1 MRYPVYCGSLG
12 LRLVL
17 AALASAALIAG
28 AGAEDA
34 APPSSRP
41 QPSKAGTLEPGDLD
55 RLLRQALGQADFEVV
70 DDAEFLRRATFDAL
84 GRPPRLEELEAFL
97 ADTSDNKREAAIER
111 LITSP
116 EFGNN
121 WATYWTDVIAYRVP
135 EPELTFLDY
144 TPLRQWLASEINSGR
159 PWSKTVS
166 ELLTAS
172 GKVGDRP
179 AAAFVGFHQANPQRL
194 TAETTRVFLGVQ
206 VQCAEC
212 HDHPFVDLSRE
223 TFHHLAAFF
232 ARTQAKLPWNE
243 SAGIE
248 VSDRGKG
255 EYKMPDAHDPRKG
268 EVMQPAAFGTQPLE
282 LGTDDATR
290 RTALAAWLTAPD
302 NPWFAKAY
310 VNRVWARLMG
320 RGFCEPVDDLSELAD
335 TVLPEIHQAVADH
348 FAASDFDHRAVFR
361 LLMRTRAYQRRV
373 LGVDA
378 DHPLAALQHVRLR
391 GDEVFY
397 ALATGMRLPNITP
410 PKEKPTAENRFPVPP
425 KSTQDLVN
433 QAFGYD
439 PSLPTDLIRWT
450 MQQAM
455 FMMNN
460 RQIQQQINAAADANT
475 LLAELLQ
482 QHDDNAAVV
491 EQLYLRLL
499 ARRPTSRE
507 QQILGEHLAAVGDR
521 RAAFED
527 VLWSL
532 INSAEFVTRR

>member
-1 MRYPVYCGSLG
+1 M
-12 LRLVL
+12 
-17 AALASAALIAG
+17 
-28 AGAEDA
+28 
-34 APPSSRP
+34 
-41 QPSKAGTLEPGDLD
+41 
-55 RLLRQALGQADFEVV
+55 
-70 DDAEFLRRATFDAL
+70 
-84 GRPPRLEELEAFL
+84 
-97 ADTSDNKREAAIER
+97 
-111 LITSP
+111 
-116 EFGNN
+116 
-121 WATYWTDVIAYRVP
+121 
-135 EPELTFLDY
+135 
-144 TPLRQWLASEINSGR
+144 
-159 PWSKTVS
+159 
-166 ELLTAS
+166 
-172 GKVGDRP
+172 
-179 AAAFVGFHQANPQRL
+179 
-194 TAETTRVFLGVQ
+194 
-206 VQCAEC
+206 
-212 HDHPFVDLSRE
+212 SRE

-243 SAGIE
+243 SALIE

-268 EVMQPAAFGTQPLE
+268 EVMQPAAFGSQPLE

-335 TVLPEIHQAVADH
+335 TVLPEVHQALADH
-348 FAASDFDHRAVFR
+348 FVASDFDHRAVFR
-361 LLMRTRAYQRRV
+361 LVMSTRAYQRRV
-373 LGVDA
+373 LGTQA
-378 DHPLAALQHVRLR
+378 DHPLATLQHVRLR
-391 GDEVFY
+391 GDEVFH

-410 PKEKPTAENRFPVPP
+410 PKEKATAENRFPVPP

-433 QAFGYD
+433 QAYGYD

-460 RQIQQQINAAADANT
+460 RQIQRQIDAAPDAQT
-475 LLAELLQ
+475 LLGQLLQ
-482 QHDDNAAVV
+482 QHAADEAVV

-499 ARRPTSRE
+499 ARRPTDRE
-507 QQILGEHLAAVGDR
+507 RQIVAEHLVVVGDR

-532 INSAEFVTRR
+532 INSAEFATRR